1 MSLTESAAVRTD
13 DSSGLNIK
21 TFVDAGSAHNQGVA
35 LVDEDGD
42 HLQLESW
49 HDSSALVEKESIKGS
64 AGRLFYLKVHSTSA
78 SAAYIQLFDETG
90 TTPST
95 TPLHRTL
102 VPAGAEVT
110 IDLRLFGRKFSTGIL
125 VAMSS
130 TMLTY
135 TAHGSNEFAFV
146 AGYK

>member
-1 MSLTESAAVRTD
+1 MSLTPAVAVRTD
-13 DSSGLNIK
+13 DSSGKNIK
-21 TFVDAGSAHNQGVA
+21 TFTDAGSSHIQGVA
-35 LVDEDGD
+35 LCDEDGD

-49 HDSSALVEKESIKGS
+49 YDSSALQEKQSIKGS
-64 AGRLFYLKVHSTSA
+64 AGRLFFLRVHSTSA

-95 TPLHRTL
+95 TPLLRTL

-125 VAMSS
+125 LAMSS

-135 TAHGSNEFAFV
+135 TAHGASEFAFV
-146 AGYK
+146 AGYR